1 MPLGL
6 VSASS
11 LDVSKTV
18 VSPVLYDGSIVL
30 MCNGMLEVR
39 EVSYVL
45 HTQNREFCDEKLNS
59 CEMGQTEL
67 CTETQFCQFL
77 HFSTS

>member
-11 LDVSKTV
+11 LNVSKTV
-18 VSPVLYDGSIVL
+18 LAPVSYDGSFVL
-30 MCNGMLEVR
+30 MCNGMLG
-39 EVSYVL
+39 L

-59 CEMGQTEL
+59 SEMERTEL
-67 CTETQFCQFL
+67 CTETQFRCVECQFL
-77 HFSTS
+77 HYCTS